1 MYQVFTKEKNLKNSS
16 LKLRGTYYFYVS
28 IRTMKET
35 VLALK
40 DDAIF
45 QKESLILSEVN
56 IEVSKGEFVYL
67 IGKTGSGKSS
77 FMKTLYGDLPL
88 KKGEGSIVDF
98 NLKNLKETNIPFLRR
113 KLCIV
118 FQDFKLLPDR
128 NINQNM
134 LFVLKATGWKDK
146 AKMDAQVL
154 HVLEKV
160 GMKTKG
166 FKFPHEIS
174 GGEQQ
179 RVAIARALLNDPELI
194 LADEPTGN
202 LDPQTSVEVMKVLQE
217 INKAGRTILMAT
229 HDYALILKYPSKT
242 IKCDANRVFEVVQK
256 AV

>member
-1 MYQVFTKEKNLKNSS
+1 MSESI
-16 LKLRGTYYFYVS
+16 LKLDKVA
-28 IRTMKET
+28 
-35 VLALK
+35 V
-40 DDAIF
+40 F
-45 QKESLILSEVN
+45 QKENLVLNDITLEVN
-56 IEVSKGEFVYL
+56 KGEFVYL

-88 KKGEGSIVDF
+88 KQGTGSIVDF
-98 NLKNLKETNIPFLRR
+98 NLKTLKESDIPYLRR
-113 KLCIV
+113 KLGIV

-128 NINQNM
+128 NVNNNL
-134 LFVLKATGWKDK
+134 LFVLKATGWKDV
-146 AKMDAQVL
+146 AKMKLKTEEVL
-154 HVLEKV
+154 SKV

-202 LDPQTSVEVMKVLQE
+202 LDPQTSVEVMKVLQD
-217 INKAGRTILMAT
+217 INKKGKTILMAT

-242 IKCDANRVFEVVQK
+242 LKCDGSKVFEVIQK